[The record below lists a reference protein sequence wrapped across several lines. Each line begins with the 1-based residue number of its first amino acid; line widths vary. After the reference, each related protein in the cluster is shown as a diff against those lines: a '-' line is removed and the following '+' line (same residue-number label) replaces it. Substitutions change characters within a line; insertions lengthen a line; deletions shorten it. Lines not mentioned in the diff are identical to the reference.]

1 MIRKLGNY
9 ATHVKGK
16 RQHVWK
22 RACIYFYAKILSIY
36 MLCRKYVELIDLTSD
51 VSELSEE
58 YEEEMPQVSFEVNSR

>member
-1 MIRKLGNY
+1 MEESINFY
-9 ATHVKGK
+9 AT
-16 RQHVWK
+16 
-22 RACIYFYAKILSIY
+22 ILSIY